1 MSQQQLLLKE
11 KLTISQILR
20 AYGKQFMQITERY
33 SDGRNG
39 RCAMGVI
46 MSYFGWN
53 GRDDDQAGSTLL
65 GTLIALRHAGI
76 DKNLLIDLND
86 SGFTFDEIAD
96 YLERNNDAISGM
108 FSVLS
113 GYTLQLAFRS

>member
-76 DKNLLIDLND
+76 DKNLLI
-86 SGFTFDEIAD
+86 AD
-96 YLERNNDAISGM
+96 YLERNNYAISGM

-113 GYTLQLAFRS
+113 GYTLQLVFRS